1 MAIGALACT
10 PMSDSVHSASGRDNL
25 LTRKGMALL
34 LAGIVTIG
42 LGYGVLASGAA
53 GPAAFLL
60 VVGYVVLVPVSLV
73 V

>member
-1 MAIGALACT
+1 
-10 PMSDSVHSASGRDNL
+10 MSDSVHSGSGRDNL

-34 LAGIVTIG
+34 AAGIVTIG
-42 LGYGVLASGAA
+42 IGYVVLASGAA

-60 VVGYVVLVPVSLV
+60 VMGYVVLVPAALV